1 MDYNSHTK
9 INFTKMKN
17 IIASVFA
24 VAVLASCGSES
35 VEPAV
40 EETMVDTTEVMVED
54 TVATGFGILVAL
66 KPVAG
71 DQS

>member
-54 TVATGFGILVAL
+54 TVAVEEVVETEGEEAM
-66 KPVAG
+66 AE
-71 DQS
+71 

>member
-54 TVATGFGILVAL
+54 TVAVEELVETEGEEAM
-66 KPVAG
+66 AE
-71 DQS
+71 

>member
-24 VAVLASCGSES
+24 VAVLASCGGES

-54 TVATGFGILVAL
+54 TVAVEEVVETEGEEAM
-66 KPVAG
+66 AE
-71 DQS
+71 

>member
-1 MDYNSHTK
+1 
-9 INFTKMKN
+9 MKN

-54 TVATGFGILVAL
+54 TVAVEEVVETEGEEAM
-66 KPVAG
+66 AE
-71 DQS
+71 

>member
-1 MDYNSHTK
+1 M
-9 INFTKMKN
+9 IN

-54 TVATGFGILVAL
+54 TVAVEEVVETEGEEAM
-66 KPVAG
+66 AE
-71 DQS
+71 